1 MNAFATRHRRGLTL
15 LELLGVILVFFIIWS
30 FVFPAS
36 ESMIRNGRRRQAAA
50 DVRTLASAVLAYRQ
64 EYGHFPAQDKLDRD
78 KIWKEDILYCS
89 DDIQFQEDGVCR
101 GNAAW
106 LLQCLSVTNN
116 VDNPRRI
123 LFLEDAPTRVEDD
136 VLKDPWGNPYVVV
149 VDGNADGWIGRP
161 GTGNIVSS
169 FDVRDDTTSPPRTH
183 TVPGIREG
191 VYAFSWGGSHTNAIT
206 SVEAAK

>member
-1 MNAFATRHRRGLTL
+1 MNAPAARHRRGLTL

-50 DVRTLASAVLAYRQ
+50 DVRALAAALLAYRQ
-64 EYGHFPAQDKLDRD
+64 EYGHFPDQGDEWD
-78 KIWKEDILYCS
+78 EDIVYLT
-89 DDIQFQEDGVCR
+89 DGITVANQGEGSFR
-101 GNAAW
+101 EVDAAR
-106 LLQCLSVTNN
+106 LLQCLSVTNE

-123 LFLEDAPTRVEDD
+123 LFLEDVPTRVEDD
-136 VLKDPWGNPYVVV
+136 VLEDPWGDPYVVI
-149 VDGNADGWIGRP
+149 VDGDADGWIGS
-161 GTGNIVSS
+161 GHGGANIVSS
-169 FDVRDDTTSPPRTH
+169 FDVRDTTTSPQRTH

-206 SVEAAK
+206 SGEVAK